1 MFVIGTSK
9 NRAKW
14 DHQKRLYLIK
24 LLKIHDVPRF
34 QTHNAWSKDAWTS
47 IVAQFNQK
55 FSLSFSIAQ
64 VKQKEQDMKKEF
76 CTIKDLVAES
86 GFGWDSDRMMVTA
99 PPDVWAAMEARKNK
113 DTLFWRDKSF
123 PYYDDMFALY
133 DGELI

>member
-34 QTHNAWSKDAWTS
+34 WTHSTWSKEAWTG
-47 IVAQFNQK
+47 IVAQFNKK

-64 VKQKEQDMKKEF
+64 VKQKEQD
-76 CTIKDLVAES
+76 IS
-86 GFGWDSDRMMVTA
+86 
-99 PPDVWAAMEARKNK
+99 
-113 DTLFWRDKSF
+113 
-123 PYYDDMFALY
+123 
-133 DGELI
+133 I